1 MMLLTSLDN
10 PPLRRSVTKHGFA
23 KVGRRLA
30 PAAGT
35 LALALALAIPPA
47 LAPIAFSPAALAQQN
62 APRRSPTTIR
72 DTEIENLLRDYM
84 RPIWRAAGLTQQN
97 LRVVIISD
105 PSFNAFV
112 MDGKRIFVNT
122 GALASSETP
131 NEIIGVLAHETGH
144 IAGGHLARMR
154 LELEN
159 AQTMAIIGTLLAAG
173 GVAAGAASGGN
184 MGGAAAALAGPQEI
198 ARRSVLAYARAQEQ
212 AADRSAVTYLNA
224 TKQSPVGMVRTF
236 ERMQNDQMF
245 ISQRVDPYVLS
256 HPMAR
261 ERVAA
266 LEDLVAK
273 SPYKNVKDSPELQA
287 RHDMMRAKLVGF
299 SQPPDAVARRYPPSN
314 TSRPARYA
322 RAISAYRYG
331 AVPDAIRQIDALIAE
346 QPNNPYFYELK
357 GQALLEASRAR
368 EAIPPL
374 RRAVQLSNGAPL
386 IRTLLGQ
393 ALVAAND
400 KASLDEAVR
409 ELTFGVQ
416 REPDSAAGWRFLAQ
430 AYGQKGDLPNAD
442 LASAQSTLLTGDI
455 RLARELAARARQAFP
470 YGSPGWLKADDI
482 VNLKPPPKQIRRQTP

>member
-1 MMLLTSLDN
+1 MRAATLLL
-10 PPLRRSVTKHGFA
+10 
-23 KVGRRLA
+23 LA
-30 PAAGT
+30 G
-35 LALALALAIPPA
+35 ALATPPA
-47 LAPIAFSPAALAQQN
+47 LAPFAFAPLAGAQESG
-62 APRRSPTTIR
+62 RRNPTVIR
-72 DTEIENLLRDYM
+72 DAEIENLLRDYM
-84 RPIWRAAGLTQQN
+84 RPIWKAAGLTQQN

-154 LELEN
+154 QEMEN

-173 GVAAGAASGGN
+173 GVAAGAAGGAN

-198 ARRSVLAYARAQEQ
+198 ARRSVLSYARAQEQ
-212 AADRSAVTYLNA
+212 AADRSAISYLAA
-224 TKQSPVGMVRTF
+224 TKQSPVGMLKTF
-236 ERMQNDQMF
+236 ERMQNDQIF

-273 SPYKNVKDSPELQA
+273 SPYRDIKDSPELQA
-287 RHDMMRAKLVGF
+287 RHEMMRAKLVGF
-299 SQPPDAVARRYPPSN
+299 SMPPDAVARRYPPSN
-314 TSRPARYA
+314 TSLPARYA

-331 AVPDAIRQIDALIAE
+331 AVPDAIRQIDALIAV
-346 QPNNPYFYELK
+346 QPNNPYFHELK
-357 GQALLEASRAR
+357 GQALLEAGRPR
-368 EAIPPL
+368 EAIAPL
-374 RRAVQLSNGAPL
+374 RRAEQLSGGAPL

-400 KASLDEAVR
+400 KSSVDDAVR

-416 REPDSAAGWRFLAQ
+416 REPESAAAWRFLAQ

-442 LASAQSTLLTGDI
+442 LASAQSALLSGDVQ
-455 RLARELAARARQAFP
+455 LARELAARARQTFA

-482 VNLKPPPKQIRRQTP
+482 VNVKPPKKKPGRPTP